1 VAAQDDSVTVQQ
13 AQFAVRFM
21 LAVASL
27 NYENING
34 VPLWRL
40 LCRSASI
47 LHASSLWTP
56 GGAAFERRSVTGT

>member
-1 VAAQDDSVTVQQ
+1 VQQ

-27 NYENING
+27 YYENING

-40 LCRSASI
+40 LCAASGKP
-47 LHASSLWTP
+47 LRP
-56 GGAAFERRSVTGT
+56 GGV